1 MQAAFVELM
10 PALEGLFPVAGVV
23 VRVLYAA
30 HLEAGIAV
38 GLDTVVVEIY
48 EQLVVHAIKQ
58 FYVGHLCLEQR
69 NIYARNLLD
78 GGVHKDGIA
87 IGEGDVFEVL
97 RLKVGPVLEQSVPYG
112 NLDSLALYQ
121 IHCHCNGVVHRTDG
135 TDDGHLAVVVE
146 IYQRIDGRGKL
157 AVHILVCH
165 LQGADVFKFDNCRSL
180 SDGLLFVEF
189 QRLLNALDKQE
200 HKHQND
206 DWEYDVSENL
216 FHIYV

>member
-10 PALEGLFPVAGVV
+10 PALMGLFPVAGVV
-23 VRVLYAA
+23 VGVLNAA

-78 GGVHKDGIA
+78 GGVHKDGVS
-87 IGEGDVFEVL
+87 IGEGDVFKIL
-97 RLKVGPVLEQSVPYG
+97 RLEVGPVLEQGVSYG
-112 NLDSLALYQ
+112 NLDSFALYK
-121 IHCHCNGVVHRTDG
+121 IHRHCNGVIHGTDG
-135 TDDGHLAVVVE
+135 TDDSHLTVIVE
-146 IYQRIDGRGKL
+146 INQSVHTRCKL
-157 AVHILVCH
+157 AVHILVGY
-165 LQGADVFKFDNCRSL
+165 LQGADVFELNNGCSL
-180 SDGLLFVEF
+180 PDSLLFVEF
-189 QRLLNALDKQE
+189 HRLLDALDKQE

-206 DWEYDVSENL
+206 DREYDVSENL
-216 FHIYV
+216 FHIYA